1 MADPRV
7 AAVMQGAAKAQHD
20 SFQRYG
26 LRPGSAPK
34 QQGKPN
40 GSADS
45 RAPIVGM
52 LSTSLLT
59 MQIPLREI
67 YLSPWIAAQSIS
79 MVFASRGTGKTF
91 FLLSTA
97 LALASG
103 TPFLG
108 WEVTRP
114 LKVLYVE
121 GELPLASLQD
131 RCRVL
136 GVHENLTIINPEL
149 QPDLYLPHLATE
161 QAQALFDPIIAEHDV
176 TILDSL
182 STLAPC
188 SFEKDSDNWVQL
200 QPWFLSIRRRGK
212 ALIFAHHTNR
222 AGTQR
227 GISNREDVLDF
238 VIKLDRDGEDKRC
251 HFRLNFTKTRQFDP
265 NADADKLFATLDV
278 ELNNGEWT
286 ARPEDKSMIMA
297 VADLTLDG
305 KAIRKIAEELK
316 IPKSTVNRLQKEART
331 RGIL

>member
-1 MADPRV
+1 MFSGQDKAE
-7 AAVMQGAAKAQHD
+7 AIAEGYAK
-20 SFQRYG
+20 SGEVFG
-26 LRPGSAPK
+26 K
-34 QQGKPN
+34 QQHPKVKPAQII
-40 GSADS
+40 G
-45 RAPIVGM
+45 IK
-52 LSTSLLT
+52 STDLID
-59 MQIPLREI
+59 MVIPERKI

-97 LALASG
+97 LSLASG

-108 WEVTRP
+108 WQVPEPR
-114 LKVLYVE
+114 KVLYIE

-131 RCRVL
+131 RCSVL
-136 GVHENLTIINPEL
+136 GTHENLTIINPEL

-161 QAQALFDPIIAEHDV
+161 QAQQMFDSIIADHDV

-188 SFEKDSDNWVQL
+188 SFEKDSENWAQL

-286 ARPEDKSMIMA
+286 ARPEDKGMIMA

-305 KAIRKIAEELK
+305 KTIRKIAGDLK
-316 IPKSTVNRLQKEART
+316 IPKSTVNRLQKEARA

>member
-1 MADPRV
+1 VKP
-7 AAVMQGAAKAQHD
+7 AQIIGIKSTD
-20 SFQRYG
+20 LIDMVIPQR
-26 LRPGSAPK
+26 K
-34 QQGKPN
+34 
-40 GSADS
+40 
-45 RAPIVGM
+45 
-52 LSTSLLT
+52 
-59 MQIPLREI
+59 I

-97 LALASG
+97 LSLASG

-108 WEVTRP
+108 WQVPEPR
-114 LKVLYVE
+114 KVLYIE

-131 RCRVL
+131 RCSVL
-136 GVHENLTIINPEL
+136 GTHENLTIINPEL

-161 QAQALFDPIIAEHDV
+161 QAQQMFDSIIADHDV

-188 SFEKDSDNWVQL
+188 SFEKDSENWAQL

-278 ELNNGEWT
+278 ELNDGEWT
-286 ARPEDKSMIMA
+286 ARPEDTSMIMA

-305 KAIRKIAEELK
+305 KTIRKIAEDLK
-316 IPKSTVNRLQKEART
+316 IPKSTVNRLQKEARA